1 MRREDVTQKPSLV
14 SGNVI
19 DFVRGTSELK
29 FHASFSPPLFK
40 ARKTPISLKFS
51 DYPLKCLLNFVTLNC
66 IQKIA
71 QVNFC
76 WFCLKV

>member
-40 ARKTPISLKFS
+40 ARKTPSPFSAGRATQTLSLDLECYMLYSVKSHFPPGS
-51 DYPLKCLLNFVTLNC
+51 K
-66 IQKIA
+66 
-71 QVNFC
+71 
-76 WFCLKV
+76 